1 MLLLPSRYLTLVHA
15 ETRSPN
21 EKDMKLFLKTYRSRQ
36 FFHIHIVF
44 FSQLHY
50 LLYNSVSQI
59 KMPVSV
65 QLSVAHFKEAR
76 GGVGVGVCVCSSRC
90 ECMAGGWWWDM
101 LGMCWMCYY
110 RAGLGW
116 GCVGCVTLDIVPGC
130 SGSWT
135 RNHGTHRTS
144 HHHQGSNYSAWLEVL
159 MEF

>member
-36 FFHIHIVF
+36 FFHIHIVYF
-44 FSQLHY
+44 FQLHY

-90 ECMAGGWWWDM
+90 ECMAGGWWWEM
-101 LGMCWMCYY
+101 LGED
-110 RAGLGW
+110 GD
-116 GCVGCVTLDIVPGC
+116 VFGCVTLDIVSSGGWWGC